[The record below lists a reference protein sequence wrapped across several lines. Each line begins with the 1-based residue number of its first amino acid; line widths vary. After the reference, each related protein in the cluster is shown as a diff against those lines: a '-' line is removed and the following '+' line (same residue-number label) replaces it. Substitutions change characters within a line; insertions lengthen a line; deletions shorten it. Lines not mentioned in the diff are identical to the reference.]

1 MKPDTSRLA
10 SRVPTRNWLLDG
22 ASLISTDGHNL
33 VLDTHGIDRYLAST
47 IAGRGIVIY
56 GEFPSLVEITG
67 DTARVDEALLRVS
80 SAGQLFTVYASVY
93 RDGATT
99 ALLLDHLR

>member
-93 RDGATT
+93 RDGAMT